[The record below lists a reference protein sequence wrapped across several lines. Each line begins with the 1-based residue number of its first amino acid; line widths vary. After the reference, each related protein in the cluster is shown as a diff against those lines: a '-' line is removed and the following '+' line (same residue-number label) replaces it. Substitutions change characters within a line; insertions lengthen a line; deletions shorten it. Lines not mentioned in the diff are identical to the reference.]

1 MLSRAANEEGVGV
14 TIHLYLALLL
24 DAAVSQ
30 ILNHVLVGSQIQWML
45 NLSSAKRAVLLALLQ
60 MNIDFF
66 IYLIPNSTQG
76 TIER

>member
-30 ILNHVLVGSQIQWML
+30 ILNHVLVGSQIQ
-45 NLSSAKRAVLLALLQ
+45 
-60 MNIDFF
+60 
-66 IYLIPNSTQG
+66 
-76 TIER
+76 